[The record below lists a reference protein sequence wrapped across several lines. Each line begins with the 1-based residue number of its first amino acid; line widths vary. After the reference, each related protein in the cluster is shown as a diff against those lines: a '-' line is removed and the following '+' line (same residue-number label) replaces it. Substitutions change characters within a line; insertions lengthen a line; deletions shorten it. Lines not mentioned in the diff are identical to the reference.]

1 MQKRH
6 KSAPKTKPRSLKG
19 NLNRNRLILKCYN
32 LNTTE
37 ARLSQLFGE
46 LKRLSV
52 NSYTSVC
59 AAAVRIFLE
68 LAVLDYIQSEGLEA
82 QMRKDFKNDFKKIIL
97 KSRLDYL
104 SRVSH
109 LKSIP
114 KVCKILK
121 DLINEKET
129 YTLDILNGYVHSKDT
144 EYLNKQYLNGF
155 WDHIFPLLQ
164 AMLDITEEPEE

>member
-1 MQKRH
+1 MPFYQ
-6 KSAPKTKPRSLKG
+6 
-19 NLNRNRLILKCYN
+19 
-32 LNTTE
+32 LNTSE
-37 ARLSQLFGE
+37 ARLSQLFDE

-52 NSYTSVC
+52 NSYVSVC

-68 LAVLDYIQSEGLEA
+68 LTILDYIQSEGLVEEFQRRA
-82 QMRKDFKNDFKKIIL
+82 RKELKRILLNTRIDFLIKYINLKK
-97 KSRLDYL
+97 KLDA
-104 SRVSH
+104 V
-109 LKSIP
+109 
-114 KVCKILK
+114 KILR

-129 YTLDILNGYVHSKDT
+129 YSLDILNGYVHSKST

>member
-1 MQKRH
+1 
-6 KSAPKTKPRSLKG
+6 
-19 NLNRNRLILKCYN
+19 
-32 LNTTE
+32 
-37 ARLSQLFGE
+37 LFSE

-52 NSYTSVC
+52 NSYVSVC

-68 LAVLDYIQSEGLEA
+68 LAILDFIQSEGLVAEF
-82 QMRKDFKNDFKKIIL
+82 QRRDGKELKKILL
-97 KSRLDYL
+97 KTRIDFLTRYSK
-104 SRVSH
+104 
-109 LKSIP
+109 LKDN
-114 KVCKILK
+114 KTARKILA

-129 YTLDILNGYVHSKDT
+129 YSLDILNGYVHSKST